1 MATDP
6 ELEVLM
12 HESSQLHESIERLS
26 NRVLGL
32 FGVVLPGTLALFG
45 LLAGAS
51 DRAPDP
57 AVASVALVSVVAIV
71 AVYAVSIWGEVLT
84 YIEYK
89 YAVLYPDM
97 YLKGGRDKANMLQ
110 EMARSPNRLASRA
123 SALFVGLFLFVTL
136 GMAMLGIHAS
146 EASWKPFFYSAAIL
160 LLIPPAITSFSV
172 HRRVRDLYADFS
184 PGGKWGFGGEE

>member
-26 NRVLGL
+26 GRVLGL

-51 DRAPDP
+51 DQAPDP
-57 AVASVALVSVVAIV
+57 AVASVALVGVVAIV
-71 AVYAVSIWGEVLT
+71 IVYATSIWGEVLT

-89 YAVLYPDM
+89 YSVLYPDL
-97 YLKGGRDKANMLQ
+97 YLKAGRDKANLLQ
-110 EMARSPNRLASRA
+110 EMARRPSRLTSTAT
-123 SALFVGLFLFVTL
+123 ALLILLFFVVTV
-136 GMAMLGIHAS
+136 GMAMLGIHSS
-146 EASWKPFFYSAAIL
+146 EVTQKPIYFAAAIGL
-160 LLIPPAITSFSV
+160 MVPPGITSFLLL
-172 HRRVRDLYADFS
+172 RRVKALYANFS
-184 PGGKWGFGGEE
+184 PRGKWKFGGEG